1 MGFSGGDI
9 QHLHAAASAL
19 KSVVANIDGQ
29 AAAIA
34 GAEFDV
40 SYAAGTKAV
49 DASATSCLSALVKA
63 TSDTALVVGQLG
75 EVAVVTAENLT
86 AATR

>member
-9 QHLHAAASAL
+9 EHLHAAANAL

-29 AAAIA
+29 ATAISQAAHEA
-34 GAEFDV
+34 PA
-40 SYAAGTKAV
+40 AAGTQAV
-49 DASATSCLSALVKA
+49 ATTSASCLSALVRA
-63 TSDTALVVGQLG
+63 TSDTALIVGQLG
-75 EVAVVTAENLT
+75 HVAVVTAENLT

>member
-19 KSVVANIDGQ
+19 RSVVDNVDGQ
-29 AAAIA
+29 AAAISQA
-34 GAEFDV
+34 AFDV
-40 SYAAGTKAV
+40 GYAAGTKPVTVA
-49 DASATSCLSALVKA
+49 ATSCLSALVKA
-63 TSDTALVVGQLG
+63 TSDTGLIVGQLG
-75 EVAVVTAENLT
+75 HVAVVTAENLA